1 MATSN
6 SINGSD
12 NLISVVEMLSVL
24 PFNCHICAAH
34 PPIGS
39 LRHDQLKLRF
49 LTIKQEE
56 PGRGARCR
64 LCFSHRRCSCVPVCF
79 LSES

>member
-1 MATSN
+1 MATSD

-24 PFNCHICAAH
+24 PFNCHICAAR
-34 PPIGS
+34 PPIRS

-49 LTIKQEE
+49 L
-56 PGRGARCR
+56 
-64 LCFSHRRCSCVPVCF
+64 
-79 LSES
+79 